1 MTPPNWMRETI
12 AEFGRSAGIDNF
24 AFNERGTAALGF
36 EKGAALVFEYAYS
49 SLNVMITV
57 PVVPDSDTAA
67 KALSFVTPERRGE
80 FRVKSGFLEKAARVF
95 FAVRLPHDEVSL
107 PAVNSAFSHLRR
119 MADQFGEGAR

>member
-1 MTPPNWMRETI
+1 MMPPNWMRETI

-24 AFNERGTAALGF
+24 AFNERGTAALEF
-36 EKGAALVFEYAYS
+36 SSGAMLVFEYAYS
-49 SLNVMITV
+49 SLSVMITV
-57 PVVPDSDTAA
+57 PVIPDSDTAA

-80 FRVKSGFLEKAARVF
+80 FRVKSGFLEKAGRVF

>member
-1 MTPPNWMRETI
+1 MRETI
-12 AEFGRSAGIDNF
+12 AEFGRSAGIDDF

-36 EKGAALVFEYAYS
+36 SSGAKLVFEYAYS

-57 PVVPDSDTAA
+57 PVVLDSATAA

-80 FRVKSGFLEKAARVF
+80 FRVKSGFLEKAGRVF